1 MNIPSAYLPHPPTAP
16 HSTACYLPRDTAA
29 DEQNVDVDVGANLI
43 VPELA
48 EPKVLES
55 MVAIGIVFAV
65 SSENVFFEGRNLIVK
80 AAKAVLRIEG
90 KRDGNDLK

>member
-1 MNIPSAYLPHPPTAP
+1 M
-16 HSTACYLPRDTAA
+16 
-29 DEQNVDVDVGANLI
+29 I

-48 EPKVLES
+48 EPKILKSV
-55 MVAIGIVFAV
+55 VAIGIVFAII
-65 SSENVFFEGRNLIVK
+65 SENVFLEGRNLIVK